1 MIDHLFEY
9 WLINTEELQERYG
22 YTHPARANR
31 DVREAGIPIE
41 SHRIVSSRT
50 DRRIAEYRFGNP
62 DDVVHGRHGGR
73 RALPMSLKDSLIDEY
88 GEVDNLTGQPVPARM
103 LQIDHRVPYEIAG
116 DPTFPFVTS
125 DFMLL
130 DASTQ
135 RAKAFTCAE
144 CPNMSGSKSVA
155 ACVSYYWAN
164 PDEHQHAATLPIR
177 SVAIEWRA
185 D

>member
-9 WLINTEELQERYG
+9 GLINTEELQERYG
-22 YTHPARANR
+22 YTHPPRAIR

-50 DRRIAEYRFGNP
+50 
-62 DDVVHGRHGGR
+62 GR
-73 RALPMSLKDSLIDEY
+73 AWLSTVSATLTMESTVPASLKDSLIDEH
-88 GEVDNLTGQPVPARM
+88 GEVDNLTGQAVPARM

-116 DPTFPFVTS
+116 KPTFPLDTP

-144 CPNMSGSKSVA
+144 
-155 ACVSYYWAN
+155 
-164 PDEHQHAATLPIR
+164 
-177 SVAIEWRA
+177 
-185 D
+185 